1 MEDMKMSKI
10 IKKSLLLLIFA
21 VVICCVFYPLAL
33 LAVGQVFFPFQ
44 ANGSIVNGPDGKPVG
59 SLLIAQPF
67 TKDEYFQPR
76 PSAASYDGTASSSSA
91 LAASNYALRDRVART
106 LGPIVRYADGPK
118 AGQLIASDIE
128 NWFQHDSYQGSPHI
142 VGQWASMHTSG
153 AQAWVNTDSLHGAYV
168 TDWKKIHPD
177 IVSQFIKNNPNTPQ
191 PAPSD
196 LAVTFFQSFSNDNPG
211 KFPSAMNDTGS
222 DGKSVK
228 VIKPVNTGSDIQSIF
243 FDMWRLDHATAAVQ
257 DIPGDMVTTSGSG
270 LDPHITLQNAEYQL
284 DRVAAKWASDLKR
297 DTIIVRREIEEIVQ
311 KDASAPLA
319 GLAGEKIV
327 NVLEVNLALHNRY
340 GTPQ

>member
-10 IKKSLLLLIFA
+10 IKKSFLLLFFA
-21 VVICCVFYPLAL
+21 VVICCVAYPLVL
-33 LAVGQVFFPFQ
+33 LAIGQVFFPFQ
-44 ANGSIVNGPDGKPVG
+44 ANGSIIKDADGKPVG

-76 PSAASYDGTASSSSA
+76 PSSSSA

-106 LGPIVRYADGPK
+106 LGPIVRYADGTK

-128 NWFQHDSYQGSPHI
+128 SWFQHDTYQSSPHI
-142 VGQWASMHTSG
+142 VGQWASMHTSD

-168 TDWKKIHPD
+168 SDWEKTHPD
-177 IVSQFIKNNPNTPQ
+177 VVSQFIKNNPNTPQ

-211 KFPSAMNDTGS
+211 KFLAVMNDTGT
-222 DGKSVK
+222 DGKPVK
-228 VIKPVNTGSDIQSIF
+228 VMNPVNTGSDIQSIF
-243 FDMWRLDHATAAVQ
+243 FDMWRLDHASVALQ

-270 LDPHITLQNAEYQL
+270 LDPHITLQNANYQL
-284 DRVAAKWASDLKR
+284 DRVSSKWATDLKR
-297 DTIIVRREIEEIVQ
+297 NPAEVRKEIADILE
-311 KDASAPLA
+311 KNSFAPFN
-319 GLAGEKIV
+319 GLAGEKMI
-327 NVLEVNLALHNRY
+327 NVLQVNLALHNQF